1 MSTELQRKTG
11 AIVATGDGDQR
22 ADRAAL
28 AAAGDVADLYVA
40 AGAFA
45 DYVSR
50 KSENT
55 IKAQAVDLASFADF
69 LQEATAGAF
78 VVSGEELQT
87 SPTAWAGMKASLVE
101 GFVKWLLRK
110 GYAVAT
116 VNRRLATV
124 RGYLGLATKAG
135 TVDPA
140 EKVKAEEIHA
150 YTGKDARNVDD
161 KRTAAGVP
169 VRRGDKKAAHTKI
182 TEAQAAELMDQP
194 RPRRVRADL
203 WETPARLRDRVLMCL
218 LLEHGLRAG
227 ELADLDVE
235 GIDLEGGAMTF
246 YRRKVHKE
254 QTHDLGRRTWA
265 ALRAYL
271 AQDAAPAAGP
281 LLIGS
286 YHGGQLSGRP
296 MSRVAISMR
305 VKRIGESY
313 GIPALSAHDARHWW
327 ADKTAR
333 EEKNAFI
340 LRDAGGWN
348 SLDMPSR
355 YVDQQTTA
363 NAGIRWI
370 REERGEG

>member
-1 MSTELQRKTG
+1 MSTKLQRKPA
-11 AIVATGDGDQR
+11 AIVATEGGDQLPGR
-22 ADRAAL
+22 DAL
-28 AAAGDVADLYVA
+28 AAAGDVADRYVA

-45 DYVSR
+45 EYVER

-55 IKAQAVDLASFADF
+55 IKAQAADLANFAEY
-69 LQEATAGAF
+69 LGEATAGAF

-87 SPTAWAGMKASLVE
+87 LPTAWAGMKASLIE
-101 GFVKWLLRK
+101 GYIRWLLRG

-150 YTGKDARNVDD
+150 YTGKDARNVDE

-169 VRRGDKKAAHTKI
+169 TRMGEKKAEHTKI
-182 TEAQAAELMDQP
+182 SEAQAAELMDQP

-235 GIDLEGGAMTF
+235 AIDLDAGAMTF

-254 QTHDLGRRTWA
+254 QTHDLGRRSWA

-271 AQDAAPAAGP
+271 AHDGAPTAGP

-313 GIPALSAHDARHWW
+313 GIPGLSAHDARHWW
-327 ADKTAR
+327 ATKTAQ
-333 EEKNAFI
+333 EKDPYA
-340 LRDAGGWN
+340 LRDAGGWS
-348 SLDMPSR
+348 SLEMPSH

-370 REERGEG
+370 REETGEG